1 MKQRFP
7 QMILPRFRPGDALTA
22 ERLNALAAA
31 AEALGARRVL
41 SRRADAAAFVPQT
54 GAQSAAPFAVTLLDP
69 KSPSKVRVNEGT
81 VIGDGDDAGAW
92 TFFPETKELGIEGD
106 PDKAARV
113 ELRFNILNVNIYVDR
128 DPETKGD
135 TDNSGF
141 PILRPDLKNPIE
153 LVYCDYEKSV
163 AWQYWES
170 DQDQADLKEHPLRV
184 RRALTLAYIEKVTV
198 DGQTR
203 WAVRQQVRNDVFFP
217 VELPLF

>member
-31 AEALGARRVL
+31 AEALGSRRVL
-41 SRRADAAAFVPQT
+41 SRRSDAAAFVPQT
-54 GAQSAAPFAVTLLDP
+54 SAQSAAPFAVTLLDP
-69 KSPSKVRVNEGT
+69 KKPNKVKVNEGT
-81 VIGDGDDAGAW
+81 VIGNGADAGNY
-92 TFFPETKELGIEGD
+92 TFFPTKELGIEGD

-170 DQDQADLKEHPLRV
+170 DQDQADLKEHPLRR
-184 RRALTLAYIEKVTV
+184 RRAIPLAYIEKATV

-203 WAVRQQVRNDVFFP
+203 WNVRQLIRNDVFFP
-217 VELPLF
+217 LEIPFW

>member
-7 QMILPRFRPGDALTA
+7 QMIIPRFRPGDALTA

-41 SRRADAAAFVPQT
+41 SRRASDALAPQT
-54 GAQSAAPFAVTLLDP
+54 SAPSAAPFAVTLLDP
-69 KSPSKVRVNEGT
+69 KKPNKVKVNEGT
-81 VIGDGDDAGAW
+81 VLGNGADAGNY
-92 TFFPETKELGIEGD
+92 TFFPTNELGIDGD

-113 ELRFNILNVNIYVDR
+113 ELRFNVLLVNIFVAR

-135 TDNSGF
+135 TANSGF

-170 DQDQADLKEHPLRV
+170 DQDQADIKEHPLRR
-184 RRALTLAYIEKVTV
+184 RRAIPLAYIEKVNL

-217 VELPLF
+217 LEIPM